1 MTVRREEASDRKFTE
16 TADIVIGGKRFENQ
30 AVYGD
35 TADPTR
41 RDIFPPSELS
51 DRDRLPKKAKVR
63 WHGRTYT
70 AKLSFRRAAGGKPI
84 PVYTF
89 NVQG

>member
-1 MTVRREEASDRKFTE
+1 VTVGQAEPSDRKFTE
-16 TADIVIGGKRFENQ
+16 RADIRIAGKWFENQ
-30 AVYGD
+30 SVYGD
-35 TADPTR
+35 RADPTR